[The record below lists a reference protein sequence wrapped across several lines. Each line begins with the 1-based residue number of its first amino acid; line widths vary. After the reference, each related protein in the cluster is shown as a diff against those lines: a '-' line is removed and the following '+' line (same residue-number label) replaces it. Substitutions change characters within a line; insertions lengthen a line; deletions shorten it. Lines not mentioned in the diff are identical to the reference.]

1 MKIVFVSPELAPF
14 AKVGGLADV
23 ASSLPRALQR
33 LGHEV
38 VVIAPR
44 YGSIDGDRYRLRP
57 SSVAVAVPMD
67 GALRRATL
75 AKVRVNGVTT
85 YLVESPEYFDGRGVY
100 GDNGAD
106 YADNAFRFAFFAR
119 AALAVSRALE
129 LEPDIY
135 HLNDWQTALLPI
147 YQGEE
152 AFPPVA
158 TVLTVHNLAYQ
169 GIFPS
174 DWLHRLDLPRELFH
188 IDGLEFY
195 GQLSFL
201 KGGLVTAD
209 RLTTVSPSYARE
221 IQTEELGAGL
231 EGVVRSR
238 ADRLSGILNGIEPR
252 DWHPAKDE
260 ALVAS
265 YASTRLAGKLRGK
278 HALQQELGLRT
289 SARTPLLAAIGR
301 LDPQKGFDVLLEAAP
316 ALLSSGRAQLVVL
329 GSGNEELLDAF
340 RRLEARFPE
349 AVSVNRG
356 FQDVLGRRIYAGA
369 DLFLMPSRY
378 EPCGLG
384 QMIALRYGTL
394 PVVRAIGGLADT
406 IRDLDVDPD
415 GGNGFSFDE
424 YSAAALTAAVHRAL
438 RHYVDEKKWVRW
450 VRRAMRQDFTWKR
463 SAAEY
468 VHVYEKALT

>member
-100 GDNGAD
+100 GDNRAD

-169 GIFPS
+169 GIFRVIGCI
-174 DWLHRLDLPRELFH
+174 DWTCRGSSS
-188 IDGLEFY
+188 ISMG
-195 GQLSFL
+195 SSS
-201 KGGLVTAD
+201 
-209 RLTTVSPSYARE
+209 TVS
-221 IQTEELGAGL
+221 
-231 EGVVRSR
+231 
-238 ADRLSGILNGIEPR
+238 
-252 DWHPAKDE
+252 
-260 ALVAS
+260 
-265 YASTRLAGKLRGK
+265 
-278 HALQQELGLRT
+278 
-289 SARTPLLAAIGR
+289 
-301 LDPQKGFDVLLEAAP
+301 
-316 ALLSSGRAQLVVL
+316 
-329 GSGNEELLDAF
+329 
-340 RRLEARFPE
+340 
-349 AVSVNRG
+349 
-356 FQDVLGRRIYAGA
+356 
-369 DLFLMPSRY
+369 
-378 EPCGLG
+378 
-384 QMIALRYGTL
+384 
-394 PVVRAIGGLADT
+394 
-406 IRDLDVDPD
+406 
-415 GGNGFSFDE
+415 
-424 YSAAALTAAVHRAL
+424 
-438 RHYVDEKKWVRW
+438 
-450 VRRAMRQDFTWKR
+450 
-463 SAAEY
+463 
-468 VHVYEKALT
+468 